1 METAE
6 ISQYLINEYRFI
18 GVALIVMAAVIVYLF
33 YDSKKERK
41 QILEMHKEERKEWRT
56 ESKEQF
62 KTVVEVTEKSNTV
75 VQSLKTLIE
84 NKGK

>member
-1 METAE
+1 METD
-6 ISQYLINEYRFI
+6 IGQYLINEYKFI
-18 GVALIVMAAVIVYLF
+18 GVAIIIMASVIAYLF

-41 QILEMHKEERKEWRT
+41 EMMKMHKEERKEWRT

-62 KTVVEVTEKSNTV
+62 KTIVNVTEKSNTV

-84 NKGK
+84 HRNN